1 MRAFSKAIL
10 MVITLA
16 IFSNALHL
24 HGVSS
29 NYIAYLQGQQNTVKG
44 KLDAL
49 SQKLSENYKAVEK

>member
-1 MRAFSKAIL
+1 MRAFSKIIL
-10 MVITLA
+10 VVLTLV

-24 HGVSS
+24 HDVSS

-49 SQKLSENYKAVEK
+49 S

>member
-1 MRAFSKAIL
+1 MRAFSKIILLAI
-10 MVITLA
+10 MLA

-29 NYIAYLQGQQNTVKG
+29 NYIAYLQGQQNTIKG

-49 SQKLSENYKAVEK
+49 SQKLAQDYKAV